1 MKSVMN
7 NFLMTAGMYLAKD
20 NAVSKKLNN
29 IKDNGI
35 SVATA
40 FFGIVGLFLICM
52 FVWDIWKA
60 LKNKGQQTNWLFVVL
75 ELAFGVFF
83 LGAAFNNIVN
93 LGQSGADALTEFS
106 NTILPTMLF

>member
-1 MKSVMN
+1 MN

-29 IKDNGI
+29 FKDNGI

-40 FFGIVGLFLICM
+40 FFGIVGLFLIVK
-52 FVWDIWKA
+52 FVWDIWIA

-93 LGQSGADALTEFS
+93 LGQSGADALNDFT
-106 NTILPTMLF
+106 NTIVSPLLF